1 MPIIT
6 HTMCTLGLLHKVT
19 IRMPQQLEVTV
30 DAYNLRT
37 TFTVVYIIQSCIH
50 FTNHGPSLPEIQPTT
65 HAYGCTYI
73 RTYVHWLTISYTYQ
87 DHHNLGKVVQGLLSN
102 CTKPLHSVES
112 FTIRLKCTNTQHRI
126 MMNPSHHHIQYIS
139 SSNAYVH
146 FSSFGD
152 QILDHFC
159 LSVVSC
165 PVQGQT
171 AVHQLCVH
179 IYMLRTDR

>member
-65 HAYGCTYI
+65 HAYGCTYV
-73 RTYVHWLTISYTYQ
+73 RTYVHLLTISYTYQ
-87 DHHNLGKVVQGLLSN
+87 DHHNLGKVVLGLLSN

-112 FTIRLKCTNTQHRI
+112 FTIQLKCTNTQKRI
-126 MMNPSHHHIQYIS
+126 MMSPSHHHIQYT
-139 SSNAYVH
+139 
-146 FSSFGD
+146 
-152 QILDHFC
+152 C
-159 LSVVSC
+159 
-165 PVQGQT
+165 T
-171 AVHQLCVH
+171 VH
-179 IYMLRTDR
+179 IVLQRLRSL

>member
-50 FTNHGPSLPEIQPTT
+50 FTNHGPSLPEIQMQPTT

-73 RTYVHWLTISYTYQ
+73 RTY
-87 DHHNLGKVVQGLLSN
+87 
-102 CTKPLHSVES
+102 
-112 FTIRLKCTNTQHRI
+112 IRSLVNYFI
-126 MMNPSHHHIQYIS
+126 
-139 SSNAYVH
+139 YVPR
-146 FSSFGD
+146 SP
-152 QILDHFC
+152 QPWE
-159 LSVVSC
+159 SC
-165 PVQGQT
+165 PRFAFKLHKTT
-171 AVHQLCVH
+171 AFSRIIHHSTEMHQHTEENNDESLPPPHTVH
-179 IYMLRTDR
+179 IVLQRLRSL